1 MSIRYKYD
9 IHKADAAARR
19 FLMQYPFFENSPEVA
34 REKLLKDA
42 SILRC
47 DSGQV
52 LYGQDGP
59 CDKVLLIGSGSV
71 RVYVS
76 GENGREFTL
85 YRVTAGEICPVNIQS
100 ACDNAGVVAYAQAED
115 RLEAVV
121 IPANKF
127 RFWLRDFAEAKQYLF
142 DSTFDRFVELIG
154 RIRTITTH
162 KIDRRLSDFLLRRF
176 AESDAPRPLIVMTH
190 EDIANEL
197 GSVREVVG
205 RRLQKLEAAAAV
217 ELGRG
222 RIWLRDKEKLQG
234 TLGTLGPNHAS

>member
-1 MSIRYKYD
+1 MRIRYKFD

-19 FLMQYPFFENSPEVA
+19 ILMQYSFFENSPEAA
-34 REKLLKDA
+34 REKLLQDA
-42 SILRC
+42 SILHC

-52 LYGQDGP
+52 LYGHDGP

-76 GENGREFTL
+76 GQSGREFTL

-121 IPANKF
+121 IPANRF
-127 RFWLRDFAEAKQYLF
+127 RHWLRDFAEAKQYLF
-142 DSTFDRFVELIG
+142 ESTFDRFVELIG
-154 RIRTITTH
+154 RFRTITTH
-162 KIDRRLSDFLLRRF
+162 KIDRRLADFLLRKF

-190 EDIANEL
+190 EDIASEL
-197 GSVREVVG
+197 GTVREVVG
-205 RRLQKLEAAAAV
+205 RRLQKLEGAAAV

-222 RIWLRDKEKLQG
+222 RIWLRDKEKLQD
-234 TLGTLGPNHAS
+234 TLDTPGQNHTA